1 MSVMKIKQMILRW
14 LPDGVVHAL
23 RKAWYPRVVARFD
36 ENRWPPSS
44 IARQLVKPGDCVVDA
59 GANIGYVTAMLA
71 RWVGAKGK
79 VLSFEPVPETFD
91 LLRHN
96 VEILRLSQV
105 SLFNCALSSSAREAE
120 MNVPRYAAGYENPY
134 EARIVN
140 SSAVEGA
147 GRRVRVTLQR
157 LDDVL
162 AGLAEQPVFLK
173 IDVEGHELDVLRG
186 SMGIIRRC
194 HPAMVIEIGEDRSRA
209 RDLLQLLRD
218 NGYSAFRPGPAGL
231 DRVGSDDELRD
242 DCFFLTEGQYTAC
255 RRGLEG
261 TALRV

>member
-1 MSVMKIKQMILRW
+1 MSLKKIKQVILRW

-36 ENRWPPSS
+36 EGRWPLSR
-44 IARQLVKPGDCVVDA
+44 IARQLVKQGDCVVDA

-71 RWVGAKGK
+71 RWVGSNGK

-96 VEILRLSQV
+96 VEYLRLTQV
-105 SLFNCALSSSAREAE
+105 SLFNCALSSSAGEAE

-134 EARIVN
+134 EARIVGN
-140 SSAVEGA
+140 SPGERA

-157 LDDVL
+157 LDDAL
-162 AGLAEQPVFLK
+162 AGLAEQPAFLK

-186 SMGIIRRC
+186 AMGVIRRC
-194 HPAMVIEIGEDRSRA
+194 HPAMVIEIGEDRDRA
-209 RDLLQLLRD
+209 GELRRLLGEH
-218 NGYSAFRPGPAGL
+218 GYLAFRLGREGL
-231 DRVGSDDELRD
+231 IRLAPEDELRD
-242 DCFFLTEGQYTAC
+242 DCFFLTEGQYAAC
-255 RRGLEG
+255 QRGLEG
-261 TALRV
+261 TALRN